1 MKKNR
6 LNRLKFFKNQP
17 VRFQFYKSEIEKT
30 ELNPNRKKT
39 ETNRKNRAK
48 TEKTDPT
55 GLNRFCP
62 KKPNQTES
70 KPVGLNWFRFD
81 FFFKFNSVIFFF
93 YKNQIEPKIITL
105 YTITLTSCFLLFFV
119 FRKIIYIYP
128 SISLGMQL
136 FHHSFHRLM
145 YWCPTDLYDH

>member
-1 MKKNR
+1 MKK
-6 LNRLKFFKNQP
+6 
-17 VRFQFYKSEIEKT
+17 
-30 ELNPNRKKT
+30 PNWIQTGKKP
-39 ETNRKNRAK
+39 RQ
-48 TEKTDPT
+48 TEKTKPKWKKPT
-55 GLNRFCP
+55 QPVWTVFYP
-62 KKPNQTES
+62 KKPNQTEP